1 MKYIGWIVVGLLIW
15 FAVSA
20 VGGVNSLVRQ
30 DEDVNAAWAQ
40 VQNQYQRR
48 MDLIPNLVSTVK
60 GYAAHEKE
68 TLQAVIEA
76 RANATKV
83 SINLENAQ
91 QFQEYMQ
98 AQAGLS
104 SALARL
110 MAVSERYPNL
120 KANENFLSLQDQLEG
135 TENRIAVARK
145 DYIAVVKLFNQRVRT
160 FPGVIWAMISG
171 LHAKPTFDAVPD
183 AQTAP
188 KVAF

>member
-1 MKYIGWIVVGLLIW
+1 MKFWGSVFLVLLIL
-15 FAVSA
+15 FGVAA
-20 VGGVNSLVRQ
+20 VGGLNSLVRQ

-48 MDLIPNLVSTVK
+48 MDLIPNLVSAVK
-60 GYAAHEKE
+60 GYASHEKE

-83 SINLENAQ
+83 SLNIEDAR
-91 QFQEYMQ
+91 QFQEYMN
-98 AQAGLS
+98 AQNGLS

-110 MAVSERYPNL
+110 MAVSENYPDL

-145 DYIAVVKLFNQRVRT
+145 DYIAVVKTFNQRVRT

-171 LHAKPTFDAVPD
+171 LRAKPVFDAAAG

-188 KVAF
+188 VVAF

>member
-1 MKYIGWIVVGLLIW
+1 MKKFIAIAVAAVVLFWGV
-15 FAVSA
+15 A
-20 VGGVNSLVRQ
+20 GVNNLVRQ

-48 MDLIPNLVSTVK
+48 MDLIPNLVAAVK
-60 GYAAHEKE
+60 GYAAHEKQ

-83 SINLENAQ
+83 SVNLDNAKEV
-91 QFQEYMQ
+91 QEYMN
-98 AQAGLS
+98 AQNGIS

-110 MAVSERYPNL
+110 MAVAENYPDL
-120 KANENFLSLQDQLEG
+120 KANQNFLSLQDQLEG

-145 DYIAVVKLFNQRVRT
+145 DYIAQVKDFNKNART
-160 FPGVIWAMISG
+160 FPGVIWARVSG
-171 LHAKPTFDAVPD
+171 LQAKPVFDAAPN

-188 KVAF
+188 VVAF

>member
-1 MKYIGWIVVGLLIW
+1 MKFWGSVFLVLLIL
-15 FAVSA
+15 FGVAA

-60 GYAAHEKE
+60 GYASHEKE

-83 SINLENAQ
+83 SLNIEDAR
-91 QFQEYMQ
+91 QFQEYMN
-98 AQAGLS
+98 AQNGLS

-110 MAVSERYPNL
+110 MAVSENYPDL
-120 KANENFLSLQDQLEG
+120 KANENFLSL
-135 TENRIAVARK
+135 
-145 DYIAVVKLFNQRVRT
+145 
-160 FPGVIWAMISG
+160 
-171 LHAKPTFDAVPD
+171 
-183 AQTAP
+183 
-188 KVAF
+188 